1 MPKMAVGVPRLFFP
15 DVHTADVFVGPSA
28 NRSNCFH
35 KESMRFTPCPFSL
48 VHYMKNAVKTS
59 GAGETE
65 IKIRKLCRTMPKM
78 AVGVPRL
85 FFPDVHTDFRFT
97 SA

>member
-1 MPKMAVGVPRLFFP
+1 MDSLWKQLDRF
-15 DVHTADVFVGPSA
+15 ADGTD
-28 NRSNCFH
+28 
-35 KESMRFTPCPFSL
+35 ET
-48 VHYMKNAVKTS
+48 NAS

-85 FFPDVHTDFRFT
+85 FFPDVHTADV
-97 SA
+97 